1 MQGNPDFPPKPYP
14 AQAASHSLC
23 YSLGDSCPAL
33 HMHTMYIH
41 IHKHV
46 HSAALQET
54 TALTV
59 CGGGQV
65 EVAGGLW
72 SLLGGWEVAGEIYR
86 YALF

>member
-1 MQGNPDFPPKPYP
+1 
-14 AQAASHSLC
+14 
-23 YSLGDSCPAL
+23 
-33 HMHTMYIH
+33 MHTMYIH

-72 SLLGGWEVAGEIYR
+72 SFLGGWEVAGEIYR